1 MGKVD
6 ENKLQKQE
14 RLLETAFQLFTTK
27 GIAKTSISDIVDNA
41 GVAKGTFYLY
51 FKDKYDIANRLIAR
65 KTRSLFLDALTQM
78 EQVTLPTPEDR
89 IIFIADQLLNQLQK
103 THMLLRFINK
113 NLSWGI
119 FKNALSKESVEPEF
133 GEMFQ
138 KILGPDMSI
147 WREPDTMIYI
157 IIEMV
162 GSTCH
167 SVILD
172 KDPMPLEKF
181 KPALYRS
188 IRAVAKSF
196 RADCPED

>member
-1 MGKVD
+1 
-6 ENKLQKQE
+6 
-14 RLLETAFQLFTTK
+14 
-27 GIAKTSISDIVDNA
+27 
-41 GVAKGTFYLY
+41 
-51 FKDKYDIANRLIAR
+51 
-65 KTRSLFLDALTQM
+65 
-78 EQVTLPTPEDR
+78 
-89 IIFIADQLLNQLQK
+89 
-103 THMLLRFINK
+103 
-113 NLSWGI
+113 
-119 FKNALSKESVEPEF
+119 
-133 GEMFQ
+133 MFQ